1 MGLKKYAAVQADD
14 CILNVQ
20 WAGDH
25 LCVTPVTGA
34 ILVVDKE
41 GEITSALP
49 DHGLG
54 NGASSATPDLVATC
68 GFDGRV
74 RLHSLP
80 ACEAVAEV
88 KLGRSVIERV
98 VWSPDGQHLAVGFGK
113 NLLIL
118 DRKGETVATFG
129 EHQTSVTDAAWN
141 PKNAR
146 EVASVSGGGARMW
159 RLGATEPFAKFD
171 WGGASLSVA
180 WSPDGRWLVTG
191 DQTAS
196 VHLYDFNRDY
206 PLHIQGYETKVKAMA
221 FSPDGK
227 RLATGGS
234 PMVTVWDCTPK
245 NGPEGS
251 TPGQLQFHQGDVEAI
266 AWSPDGKYLATGDI
280 LGRLVLSAND
290 KPVSAFQG
298 ENNITSLAWN
308 ADSTLLAVGDG
319 DGLVVVFQ
327 AV

>member
-20 WAGDH
+20 WADDH

-80 ACEAVAEV
+80 ACESIAEV

-118 DRKGETVATFG
+118 DRKGENRRHLRRASDLSDRCSLESQHT
-129 EHQTSVTDAAWN
+129 
-141 PKNAR
+141 R

-180 WSPDGRWLVTG
+180 GARTADGSSPATRLQASTSTISTATIPCTSRATRQRSRPWRSRPMARSSPPVAARWSPSGIAPQRTAPR
-191 DQTAS
+191 DQPPAS
-196 VHLYDFNRDY
+196 CSFTR
-206 PLHIQGYETKVKAMA
+206 ETWKP
-221 FSPDGK
+221 SP
-227 RLATGGS
+227 
-234 PMVTVWDCTPK
+234 
-245 NGPEGS
+245 
-251 TPGQLQFHQGDVEAI
+251 
-266 AWSPDGKYLATGDI
+266 
-280 LGRLVLSAND
+280 GRLMASTSQLETSLDASSF
-290 KPVSAFQG
+290 PPMTSRSRPFRAR
-298 ENNITSLAWN
+298 NNITSLAWN
-308 ADSTLLAVGDG
+308 ADSSLLAVGDG